1 MDVSGLSWAASKTDL
16 IELIYALKVSGSI
29 NGGDS
34 QIKQLTDVFGK
45 LFNVDLGNYYKT
57 YADIKNRN
65 KEQTKFL
72 LKLTSNLT
80 EKLEL
85 EDV

>member
-1 MDVSGLSWAASKTDL
+1 MDVSGLSWTASKTDL